1 MSSCYRSYME
11 NYCEEER
18 EALASPDPAAQAQ
31 LNQWT
36 EIQDELKKRL
46 ITEDFFTWNLPNSTT
61 TNTSTKEEEEVLLK
75 YIGGVDMSFS
85 KEDPSIACGCI
96 VVLDLQTLQIVYE
109 DYSLLRLQV
118 PYVPGF
124 LAFREAPVLLSLLD
138 NMKKRANHFYP
149 QVLMVDGNGLLHPRG
164 FGLASHI
171 GVLAN
176 LTTIG
181 VGKNLHHVDGLTHSG
196 VRQLLDAKENNNED
210 IIPLMGG
217 SGSTW
222 GVAMRSTPDTLK
234 PIFISVGH
242 CISLDTAVMIVKMTC
257 KYRVPEPIRQADI
270 RSRDYL
276 QKHQSTCLLQRWQ

>member
-1 MSSCYRSYME
+1 MGILSPFLFGIQEKNSGVQQPHLRREFHSIPEQMSSCYRSYME

-61 TNTSTKEEEEVLLK
+61 TNTSSKEEEEALLK

-149 QVLMVDGNGLLHPRG
+149 Q
-164 FGLASHI
+164 
-171 GVLAN
+171 
-176 LTTIG
+176 
-181 VGKNLHHVDGLTHSG
+181 LHHVDGLTHSG
-196 VRQLLDAKENNNED
+196 VRQLLDAKENNNKD

-217 SGSTW
+217 SGFTW

>member
-1 MSSCYRSYME
+1 
-11 NYCEEER
+11 
-18 EALASPDPAAQAQ
+18 
-31 LNQWT
+31 
-36 EIQDELKKRL
+36 
-46 ITEDFFTWNLPNSTT
+46 
-61 TNTSTKEEEEVLLK
+61 
-75 YIGGVDMSFS
+75 MSFS

-181 VGKNLHHVDGLTHSG
+181 LHHVDGLTHSG

>member
-1 MSSCYRSYME
+1 
-11 NYCEEER
+11 
-18 EALASPDPAAQAQ
+18 
-31 LNQWT
+31 
-36 EIQDELKKRL
+36 
-46 ITEDFFTWNLPNSTT
+46 
-61 TNTSTKEEEEVLLK
+61 
-75 YIGGVDMSFS
+75 MSFS

-124 LAFREAPVLLSLLD
+124 LAFREAPVLLLLLD

-181 VGKNLHHVDGLTHSG
+181 VGKNVNIDY
-196 VRQLLDAKENNNED
+196 
-210 IIPLMGG
+210 
-217 SGSTW
+217 ST
-222 GVAMRSTPDTLK
+222 D
-234 PIFISVGH
+234 
-242 CISLDTAVMIVKMTC
+242 
-257 KYRVPEPIRQADI
+257 
-270 RSRDYL
+270 
-276 QKHQSTCLLQRWQ
+276 